1 MRSGAP
7 DSLRTVVV
15 ALITNLATALAKL
28 VAALFSHSSAMWAA
42 AFHAFADSGNEVL
55 LLIAQR
61 RSGRPADEQHPLGH
75 GRAAYFWA
83 LIASM
88 AVFALGAL
96 LSVHQGIEGLLHQ
109 EPLLSFRVAYLIL
122 LISSVL
128 DGASLIQAHSQL
140 RKEAHALERTF
151 REQLNLGSDP
161 VVRAVFA
168 EDAAALVGN
177 VIAFVGIALHQT
189 TGSAIPDGI
198 AAILVGLLLGFVA
211 FQLAKRNGDI
221 LIGGQAAAA
230 LRRRIGVMIAAQPG
244 IVAVSELVVT
254 FIGPRQAW
262 VVARVAIIGTI
273 DGAGVEK
280 NGARD
285 GELPTKQILRHR
297 AGGYCSARALTAT
310 SASVA
315 ASSVGRIQPQRGRSW
330 IPVHGA
336 GREIATCRA
345 SWRQSR
351 QPRK

>member
-61 RSGRPADEQHPLGH
+61 RGGRPADEQHPLGH

-109 EPLLSFRVAYLIL
+109 EPLLSFRVAYVIL
-122 LISSVL
+122 AISSVL
-128 DGASLIQAHSQL
+128 DGASLIQARGQL
-140 RKEAHALERTF
+140 RKEALTLERTF

-177 VIAFVGIALHQT
+177 LIAFVGIALHQT

-221 LIGGQAAAA
+221 LIGGQAAAP
-230 LRRRIGVMIAAQPG
+230 LRRKIGMLIAAQPG

-262 VVARVAIIGTI
+262 VVARVAIIERI
-273 DGAGVEK
+273 DGAGVE
-280 NGARD
+280 R
-285 GELPTKQILRHR
+285 LVR
-297 AGGYCSARALTAT
+297 ATENFVRSQSPVIVR
-310 SASVA
+310 VDI
-315 ASSVGRIQPQRGRSW
+315 VPRGR
-330 IPVHGA
+330 
-336 GREIATCRA
+336 
-345 SWRQSR
+345 
-351 QPRK
+351 

>member
-122 LISSVL
+122 AISSVL
-128 DGASLIQAHSQL
+128 DGASLIQARGQL
-140 RKEAHALERTF
+140 RKEARTLERTF

-177 VIAFVGIALHQT
+177 LIAFVGIALHQT

-221 LIGGQAAAA
+221 LIGGQAAAP
-230 LRRRIGVMIAAQPG
+230 LRRKIGMLIAAQPG

-262 VVARVAIIGTI
+262 VVARVAIIETI
-273 DGAGVEK
+273 DGAGVE
-280 NGARD
+280 R
-285 GELPTKQILRHR
+285 LVR
-297 AGGYCSARALTAT
+297 ATENFVRSQSPVIVR
-310 SASVA
+310 VDI
-315 ASSVGRIQPQRGRSW
+315 VPRGR
-330 IPVHGA
+330 
-336 GREIATCRA
+336 
-345 SWRQSR
+345 
-351 QPRK
+351 

>member
-122 LISSVL
+122 AISSVL
-128 DGASLIQAHSQL
+128 DGASLIQARGQL
-140 RKEAHALERTF
+140 RKEARTLERTF

-177 VIAFVGIALHQT
+177 LIAFVGIALHQT

-221 LIGGQAAAA
+221 LIGGQAAAP
-230 LRRRIGVMIAAQPG
+230 LRRKIGMLIAAQPG

-262 VVARVAIIGTI
+262 VVARVAIIERI
-273 DGAGVEK
+273 DGAGVE
-280 NGARD
+280 R
-285 GELPTKQILRHR
+285 LVR
-297 AGGYCSARALTAT
+297 ATENFVRSQSPVIVR
-310 SASVA
+310 VDI
-315 ASSVGRIQPQRGRSW
+315 VPRGR
-330 IPVHGA
+330 
-336 GREIATCRA
+336 
-345 SWRQSR
+345 
-351 QPRK
+351 

>member
-15 ALITNLATALAKL
+15 ALVTNLATALAKL
-28 VAALFSHSSAMWAA
+28 VAALFSGSSAMWAA

-109 EPLLSFRVAYLIL
+109 EPLLSFRI
-122 LISSVL
+122 
-128 DGASLIQAHSQL
+128 
-140 RKEAHALERTF
+140 
-151 REQLNLGSDP
+151 
-161 VVRAVFA
+161 
-168 EDAAALVGN
+168 
-177 VIAFVGIALHQT
+177 
-189 TGSAIPDGI
+189 
-198 AAILVGLLLGFVA
+198 GLLLGFVA

-230 LRRRIGVMIAAQPG
+230 LRRKIGIMIAAQPG
-244 IVAVSELVVT
+244 IVAVTELVVT

-262 VVARVAIIGTI
+262 VVARVAIDESI
-273 DGAGVEK
+273 DG
-280 NGARD
+280 
-285 GELPTKQILRHR
+285 
-297 AGGYCSARALTAT
+297 
-310 SASVA
+310 
-315 ASSVGRIQPQRGRSW
+315 SSVVKLVRATENFLRSKSPVIVRVDIVPRGRS
-330 IPVHGA
+330 
-336 GREIATCRA
+336 
-345 SWRQSR
+345 
-351 QPRK
+351 

>member
-1 MRSGAP
+1 MRLGAP

-15 ALITNLATALAKL
+15 ALVTNLATALAKL
-28 VAALFSHSSAMWAA
+28 VAALFSGSSAMWAA
-42 AFHAFADSGNEVL
+42 AIHAFADSGNELL

-96 LSVHQGIEGLLHQ
+96 LSVHQGLEGLLHQ
-109 EPLLSFRVAYLIL
+109 EPLLSFRIAYLIL
-122 LISSVL
+122 LIASVL
-128 DGASLIQAHSQL
+128 DGASLIQARGQL
-140 RKEAHALERTF
+140 KKEARALERTF

-177 VIAFVGIALHQT
+177 LIAFMGIALHQT

-221 LIGGQAAAA
+221 LIGGQAAAV
-230 LRRRIGVMIAAQPG
+230 LRRKIGIMIAAQTG
-244 IVAVSELVVT
+244 IEAVSELVVT

-262 VVARVAIIGTI
+262 VVARVAIDESLNGSS
-273 DGAGVEK
+273 VEK
-280 NGARD
+280 LMRATENF
-285 GELPTKQILRHR
+285 LRSKSPVIVR
-297 AGGYCSARALTAT
+297 
-310 SASVA
+310 VDI
-315 ASSVGRIQPQRGRSW
+315 VPRGRS
-330 IPVHGA
+330 
-336 GREIATCRA
+336 
-345 SWRQSR
+345 
-351 QPRK
+351 

>member
-1 MRSGAP
+1 
-7 DSLRTVVV
+7 
-15 ALITNLATALAKL
+15 
-28 VAALFSHSSAMWAA
+28 MWAA

-122 LISSVL
+122 LISSCL
-128 DGASLIQAHSQL
+128 DGASLFQARGQL

-168 EDAAALVGN
+168 EDAASLVGN
-177 VIAFVGIALHQT
+177 LIAFVGIALHQT

-230 LRRRIGVMIAAQPG
+230 LRRKIGTMIAAQPG

-262 VVARVAIIGTI
+262 VVARVAIDATI

-280 NGARD
+280 LVRATENF
-285 GELPTKQILRHR
+285 LRSKSPVIVR
-297 AGGYCSARALTAT
+297 
-310 SASVA
+310 VDI
-315 ASSVGRIQPQRGRSW
+315 VPRGR
-330 IPVHGA
+330 
-336 GREIATCRA
+336 
-345 SWRQSR
+345 
-351 QPRK
+351 

>member
-1 MRSGAP
+1 MRSSAP

-42 AFHAFADSGNEVL
+42 AFHAFADSSNEVL

-109 EPLLSFRVAYLIL
+109 ERLLSFRVAYLIL
-122 LISSVL
+122 AISSVL
-128 DGASLIQAHSQL
+128 DGASLIQARGQL
-140 RKEAHALERTF
+140 RKEARALARTF
-151 REQLNLGSDP
+151 REHLNLGSDP

-177 VIAFVGIALHQT
+177 LIAFAGIALHQT

-198 AAILVGLLLGFVA
+198 SAILVGLLLGFVA

-230 LRRRIGVMIAAQPG
+230 LRREIGMMITAQPG
-244 IVAVSELVVT
+244 IVSVSELVVT

-262 VVARVAIIGTI
+262 VVARVAIIETI

-280 NGARD
+280 LVRATEN
-285 GELPTKQILRHR
+285 ILRSKSPVIVR
-297 AGGYCSARALTAT
+297 
-310 SASVA
+310 VDI
-315 ASSVGRIQPQRGRSW
+315 VPRG
-330 IPVHGA
+330 H
-336 GREIATCRA
+336 
-345 SWRQSR
+345 
-351 QPRK
+351 

>member
-7 DSLRTVVV
+7 DS
-15 ALITNLATALAKL
+15 LATALAKL

-122 LISSVL
+122 AISSVL
-128 DGASLIQAHSQL
+128 DGASLIQARGQL
-140 RKEAHALERTF
+140 RKEARTLERTF

-177 VIAFVGIALHQT
+177 LIAFVGIALHQT

-221 LIGGQAAAA
+221 LIGGQAAAP
-230 LRRRIGVMIAAQPG
+230 LRRKIGMLIAAQPG

-262 VVARVAIIGTI
+262 VVARVAIIETI
-273 DGAGVEK
+273 DGAGVE
-280 NGARD
+280 R
-285 GELPTKQILRHR
+285 LVR
-297 AGGYCSARALTAT
+297 ATENFVRSQSPVIVR
-310 SASVA
+310 VDI
-315 ASSVGRIQPQRGRSW
+315 VPRGR
-330 IPVHGA
+330 
-336 GREIATCRA
+336 
-345 SWRQSR
+345 
-351 QPRK
+351 

>member
-1 MRSGAP
+1 MTMRSRGP
-7 DSLRTVVV
+7 DSVRTVVV
-15 ALITNLATALAKL
+15 ALVSNLATALAKL
-28 VAALFSHSSAMWAA
+28 VAALFSGSSAMWAA

-61 RSGRPADEQHPLGH
+61 RSRRPADEQHPLGH

-96 LSVHQGIEGLLHQ
+96 FAVHQGIEGLLHQ
-109 EPLLSFRVAYLIL
+109 EPLSSFRVAYLIL

-128 DGASLIQAHSQL
+128 DGASLLQAHGEL
-140 RKEAHALERTF
+140 RREARALERTF

-177 VIAFVGIALHQT
+177 LIAFVGIGLHQA
-189 TGSAIPDGI
+189 TGSATADGI

-211 FQLAKRNGDI
+211 FHLAKRNGDV

-230 LRRRIGVMIAAQPG
+230 LRRKIETMIAGQPG
-244 IVAVSELVVT
+244 IVEVTELLVT

-262 VVARVAIIGTI
+262 VVARVAIMETI

-280 NGARD
+280 LVRATEN
-285 GELPTKQILRHR
+285 LLRSKSPVIVR
-297 AGGYCSARALTAT
+297 
-310 SASVA
+310 VDI
-315 ASSVGRIQPQRGRSW
+315 VPRGR
-330 IPVHGA
+330 
-336 GREIATCRA
+336 
-345 SWRQSR
+345 
-351 QPRK
+351 

>member
-1 MRSGAP
+1 MRLGAP

-15 ALITNLATALAKL
+15 ALVTNLATALAKL
-28 VAALFSHSSAMWAA
+28 VAALFSGSSAMWAA
-42 AFHAFADSGNEVL
+42 AIHAFADSGNELL

-109 EPLLSFRVAYLIL
+109 EPLLSFRIAYLIL
-122 LISSVL
+122 LIASVL
-128 DGASLIQAHSQL
+128 DGASLIQARGQL
-140 RKEAHALERTF
+140 KKEARALERTF

-177 VIAFVGIALHQT
+177 LIAFMGIALHQT

-221 LIGGQAAAA
+221 LIGGQAAAV
-230 LRRRIGVMIAAQPG
+230 LRRKIGIMIAAQPG
-244 IVAVSELVVT
+244 IEAVSELVVT

-262 VVARVAIIGTI
+262 VVARVAIDESLNGSS
-273 DGAGVEK
+273 VEK
-280 NGARD
+280 LMRATENF
-285 GELPTKQILRHR
+285 LRSKSPVIVR
-297 AGGYCSARALTAT
+297 
-310 SASVA
+310 VDI
-315 ASSVGRIQPQRGRSW
+315 VPRGRS
-330 IPVHGA
+330 
-336 GREIATCRA
+336 
-345 SWRQSR
+345 
-351 QPRK
+351 